1 MIEKHFFLG
10 NAPHWGLV
18 WMGGQ
23 MDRHPTLL
31 LVLLRCAPGWHH
43 GFCGRGCSCQMCMP
57 TSGWHFGLGVVWEC
71 SQDASHRGN
80 SHVKRDQ
87 TGQNWEL
94 GPVRLHSPAAALP
107 PSLGIPSKKYIYIYK
122 IKSYFICIY
131 IYLCYLSMGTS
142 LHPSPQELGAR
153 AQLHSCRPV
162 VKRF

>member
-1 MIEKHFFLG
+1 MG

-18 WMGGQ
+18 WTGGQ
-23 MDRHPTLL
+23 MDGHLTPLQP
-31 LVLLRCAPGWHH
+31 LLRRAPGWHH
-43 GFCGRGCSCQMCMP
+43 HLSHGFWGSGCSCQMCTP
-57 TSGWHFGLGVVWEC
+57 TSGWEFGMGVVWEC

-87 TGQNWEL
+87 TGQTGSWGRSACTTL
-94 GPVRLHSPAAALP
+94 LQPC
-107 PSLGIPSKKYIYIYK
+107 SLSGNSFEKYIYK
-122 IKSYFICIY
+122 IKSYFIY
-131 IYLCYLSMGTS
+131 ICLCYLSMDTS